1 MSDQGLL
8 GMVIM
13 ILGAGGMFAAAVIGV
28 LNGAVVGPYGSVRAA
43 AVLSGIAVVALLA
56 ALLQS
61 TGRLT
66 GVDATLAQGGGL
78 SCVGASL
85 ILLNP
90 LTGTPL
96 PIAQIGLIGA
106 ACTALGGLI
115 LLATAVDYQAIG
127 TA

>member
-8 GMVIM
+8 GAMVMVI
-13 ILGAGGMFAAAVIGV
+13 GAAGMFAAAVIGV
-28 LNGAVVGPYGSVRAA
+28 LNGAVAGPYGSVRIAA
-43 AVLSGIAVVALLA
+43 ILSGIGFAGLLA

-96 PIAQIGLIGA
+96 PFAQIGLIGA
-106 ACTALGGLI
+106 ACSALGGLI
-115 LLATAVDYQAIG
+115 LLATAVDFQAIG

>member
-1 MSDQGLL
+1 MSDQDLL
-8 GMVIM
+8 GMTIM
-13 ILGAGGMFAAAVIGV
+13 LIGAGGMFVTAVIGV
-28 LNGAVVGPYGSVRAA
+28 VNGAVVGPYGSVRVA
-43 AVLSGIAVVALLA
+43 AVVSGIGFAGLLA

-66 GVDATLAQGGGL
+66 GVDPTLAQGGGL

-85 ILLNP
+85 VLLNP

-96 PIAQIGLIGA
+96 PFAQIGLVGA
-106 ACTALGGLI
+106 ALSALGGVI
-115 LLATAVDYQAIG
+115 LLATAVDSQALD